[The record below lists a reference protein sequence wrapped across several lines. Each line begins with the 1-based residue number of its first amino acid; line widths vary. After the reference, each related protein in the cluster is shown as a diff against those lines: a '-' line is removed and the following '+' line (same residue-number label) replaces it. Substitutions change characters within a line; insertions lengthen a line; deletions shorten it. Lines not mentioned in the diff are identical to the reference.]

1 MAYTIVKTNGQV
13 LTTIADG
20 TINTSSTS
28 LALPGRNYAGYGQ
41 YVDTNF
47 VHQLENYANG
57 SPPPNPLA
65 GQLWYN
71 TNSNTMYVCPVDG
84 TTSASNWL
92 ALTSTSSGGTTTFG
106 AVTVTGNIGSN
117 NMTVTNAISADTIT
131 VRLATVTANATIAN
145 ANVTTG
151 NIGTLNTTTI
161 TSGSA
166 TTAGT
171 MTGTWTYNGTGT
183 ANSVAGTAIYFNSGN
198 IVINNSGNTYGIKTD
213 KYMYANGTPISFA
226 GTYNN
231 GNVYDYLTG
240 SNTITQFSGV
250 IAPSSVTTANITTGA
265 NTTAGQLTGNWTLT
279 TGSRLTATYADL
291 AERFEADAYYDAGTV
306 VELGGD
312 KEITSVKYELSD
324 DIFGVISD
332 TAAYLMNSGA
342 GDNITHP
349 PVAMTGRVQVK
360 VKGIVKKG
368 DRLVS
373 AGNGLARAAKA
384 GEATAFNVIGRAL
397 ANKNDDTIGT
407 VLATVVISR

>member
-47 VHQLENYANG
+47 VHQLENYANS

-92 ALTSTSSGGTTTFG
+92 ALTSTSSGGSTTFG

-117 NMTVTNAISADTIT
+117 NMTVTNGISADTIT

-145 ANVTTG
+145 ANVTSG
-151 NIGTLNTTTI
+151 SIGTLTTTTI

-171 MTGTWTYNGTGT
+171 VTGTWTLNGTGT
-183 ANSVAGTAIYFNSGN
+183 ANAVAGTGIYMNSGN

-240 SNTITQFSGV
+240 SNTVTQFSGV
-250 IAPSSVTTANITTGA
+250 IAPTSVTTANITTGG

-342 GDNITHP
+342 GDNTTHP

-360 VKGIVKKG
+360 VKGIIKKG

-373 AGNGLARAAKA
+373 AGNGLARAAQA

-397 ANKNDDTIGT
+397 ANKTDDTIGT